1 MLNITEDKIA
11 ELKGKGFILMKDK
24 EHFNAR
30 LVVPAGVLEA
40 DKMIKICDIAKK
52 YGTGVVMP
60 TVRFSMEIPGIKY
73 DDIENVMK
81 ECDETGVIYGGT
93 GARVRPVVPCKG
105 TECKWGLIDTQKMG
119 MEIHDKFYAAAAPH
133 KFKINITGCPN
144 NCAKVQFNDIGIMG
158 APKGMVK
165 IFIGGKAGKTII
177 EGEEIGR
184 IKAENINKAIETCLE
199 FYRTHG
205 MPKERFCVTLDKVRN
220 TEEYEKFIES
230 LLALA

>member
-81 ECDETGVIYGGT
+81 ECDEAGVIYG
-93 GARVRPVVPCKG
+93 RHRS
-105 TECKWGLIDTQKMG
+105 QS
-119 MEIHDKFYAAAAPH
+119 
-133 KFKINITGCPN
+133 
-144 NCAKVQFNDIGIMG
+144 
-158 APKGMVK
+158 
-165 IFIGGKAGKTII
+165 KA
-177 EGEEIGR
+177 
-184 IKAENINKAIETCLE
+184 
-199 FYRTHG
+199 YS
-205 MPKERFCVTLDKVRN
+205 
-220 TEEYEKFIES
+220 S
-230 LLALA
+230 L